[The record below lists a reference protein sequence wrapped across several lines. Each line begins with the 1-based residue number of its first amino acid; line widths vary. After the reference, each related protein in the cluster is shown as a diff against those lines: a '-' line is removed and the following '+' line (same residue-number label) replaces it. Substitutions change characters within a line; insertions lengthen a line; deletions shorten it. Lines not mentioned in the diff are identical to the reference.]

1 MDRKIHSER
10 KNTNLWKTMSNL
22 SKKQDDDGVTQSVTL
37 NMSPHEINEYFA
49 SVSRKTP
56 QHPIHG
62 PDYLTPVSSTD
73 LFVFSKLQPNHL
85 RGAWKLMKKKASSTV
100 DPLGMNNLMFDFC
113 LKSDV
118 FLSELCSVFIKI
130 RAPST
135 LIIT

>member
-1 MDRKIHSER
+1 
-10 KNTNLWKTMSNL
+10 MSNL
-22 SKKQDDDGVTQSVTL
+22 LKKQDDDGVTL

-56 QHPIHG
+56 QHPIPS
-62 PDYLTPVSSTD
+62 PDYLTPASSAD

-85 RGAWKLMKKKASSTV
+85 RGAWIKMKKKASSTV

-118 FLSELCSVFIKI
+118 FLSELCSVFNACIQLKSFPNYLKLSKI
-130 RAPST
+130 VRP
-135 LIIT
+135 